1 MYNVSSFIRGI
12 VASTFDIQCACH
24 FICGNNIQMT
34 NNAPNYPN
42 ARGMDMF
49 CQQFACYYDNRTRK
63 QRLGEKK
70 KKKKQTYQR
79 TTAADTANV
88 GTFQKRDAIE

>member
-70 KKKKQTYQR
+70 KKKKKTDLPKDYSS
-79 TTAADTANV
+79 
-88 GTFQKRDAIE
+88 